1 MGILSG
7 TRSFPRVA
15 DMLESSAA
23 QSAEAKRKGKEEK
36 RRSTEEKKYRREEKK
51 RRDETES
58 KKDGA
63 H

>member
-1 MGILSG
+1 MGSLSG

-36 RRSTEEKKYRREEKK
+36 KYRREEEK